1 MWWWI
6 AMGLAA
12 AVLALPCVRLRRRRA
27 QRVRLDLI
35 REQVERSLSALS
47 LPVFSGT
54 SVVQLNPQQPD
65 GSPDSRTDVEAA
77 NPPTAS
83 ASVAASPSKS
93 AVRRRRRVVL
103 SDPADLSAA
112 LFPGWRLR

>member
-1 MWWWI
+1 MN
-6 AMGLAA
+6 AT
-12 AVLALPCVRLRRRRA
+12 CF
-27 QRVRLDLI
+27 
-35 REQVERSLSALS
+35 SALVFGGLFLAWAATFGVRGLLKDFS
-47 LPVFSGT
+47 LP
-54 SVVQLNPQQPD
+54 LKQPD
-65 GSPDSRTDVEAA
+65 GSPDSRIDVEAA

-93 AVRRRRRVVL
+93 AVRPRRRVAP